1 MFSLVNV
8 VRRTESQ
15 FSKTS
20 DFDVAMT
27 TVIKE
32 IVSHNRRRYVDR
44 DSGFNLDLTYITDNI
59 IAMGFP
65 AQKVQALFRNDIR
78 QVKRLLDQRHPG
90 KYKVQCFIILL

>member
-65 AQKVQALFRNDIR
+65 RIGLRPTTTACLPSISMS
-78 QVKRLLDQRHPG
+78 
-90 KYKVQCFIILL
+90 